1 MLILPEHCKFLFF
14 TCLLYTCYLLL
25 FVYSE
30 EKKEK
35 KVNRDNVM

>member
-14 TCLLYTCYLLL
+14 TCLLYTCYLL

-30 EKKEK
+30 KKKEK